1 MDTSERRFESEIE
14 YWLTTQGSD
23 FDRFE
28 TRDPQGFDRE
38 LCLYPADL
46 IEFVKTTQ
54 PDQWAKLE
62 RTYRGNAEQK
72 FLKRVAAQ
80 LDQRGV
86 IDVLRRGIEDV
97 GARFKLVYF
106 APGTDLNE
114 VLAEKYWANEMSIV
128 RQLRYSTRNENSVDT
143 MLLVN
148 GIPVVTLELKNQL
161 TGQTYRDAIR
171 QYKMDRSPS
180 EKLFAL
186 GKRAVVHFA
195 VDTDEVWMTTKLAG
209 QDTVFLP
216 FNRGFSNGAGNPPV
230 EGKFKTSYLWEQV
243 LAKDSLLDILHRFVQ
258 FVPGKTPE
266 GRPAKSKDKVIFP
279 RFHQLDAVRK
289 LIADAKANGAGH
301 NYLVQ
306 HSAGSGKSNT
316 IAWLAHHLS
325 NLHDDQQRVV
335 FDSIIVITDRRVLD
349 KQLQD
354 TVFSMDHTA
363 GVVVKVD
370 KNARQLTD
378 ALGRGARIIIST
390 LQKFPF
396 VDVSN
401 IATAGKRFAVIVDEA
416 HSSQTGQASE
426 RLKQVLADTVQA
438 GQESEAELLDRYARA
453 EAQVEA
459 EELEV
464 DEQIAADM
472 ATHGRQANLSF
483 FAFTATPKQK
493 TLEIFGTPTPGGTPR
508 PFHVYSMKQAI
519 EEGFILDVL
528 ANYTTYQTYYKVG
541 KATAEDPE
549 YAKKQANK
557 ALGKYLALHP
567 HNLRQKAE
575 IIIEHFRSNVA
586 HKIGGKAK
594 AMLVTGSRLHAVRY
608 YFAFANYI
616 KAKGYTDLGV
626 LVAFSGT
633 VEDDGQDYT
642 EEQLNGFPEAELPD
656 RFDTGEYQILLVA
669 EKYQTGFDQ
678 PLLQTMYVDKK
689 LHGVKAVQTLSRIN
703 RMCPG
708 KSDTFV
714 LDFVN
719 SADDIQAAFQDY
731 YVSTS
736 ISEETDPN
744 IVYDLYHLIASYQ
757 LWRDEEIDGFATVF
771 FREQKQQTNLDFGRL
786 NAYLDPAVG
795 RFDAL
800 DDEEKLEVRSAFNK
814 FNRNY
819 EFLTHIIR
827 FDDEQ
832 LHKFAAY
839 AKLLTRKLHIDGDP
853 APHLDDE
860 VTLQYYRLQSVYEG
874 SIDLQDQ
881 VGELNNSLKLGMP
894 TEDDRERLSKILDS
908 LNERWG
914 TEFTNMD
921 KVLEQV
927 ADDLAQDNEIQLRA
941 HNPLDLFKIIY
952 DEKMPDVMLARMTQN
967 HDFSMK
973 YLSDKAFR
981 ADVDAILL
989 PLIHDRLNRP
999 RHEDSQ
1005 RDGS

>member
-1 MDTSERRFESEIE
+1 MDTSEGRFESEIE
-14 YWLTTQGSD
+14 YWLTTQGAE

-28 TRDPQGFDRE
+28 SRDPQGFDRQ

-46 IEFVKTTQ
+46 IQFVKTTQ

-62 RTYRGNAEQK
+62 RAYHGRAEER
-72 FLKRVAAQ
+72 FAKRVADQ

-86 IDVLRRGIEDV
+86 IEILRRGVEDV

-114 VLAEKYWANEMSIV
+114 ALAEKYWQNQMSIM
-128 RQLRYSTRNENSVDT
+128 RQVHYSAENENSVDT
-143 MLLVN
+143 VLLVN

-195 VDTDEVWMTTKLAG
+195 VDTDEVWMTTKPAG
-209 QDTVFLP
+209 LDTVFLP
-216 FNRGFSNGAGNPPV
+216 FNRGVNNGAGNPPV

-258 FVPGKTPE
+258 LVPGKDGS
-266 GRPAKSKDKVIFP
+266 GRRARAKDKVIFP
-279 RFHQLDAVRK
+279 RFHQLDAVRTLVK
-289 LIADAKANGAGH
+289 DAKEKGAGH

-325 NLHDDQQRVV
+325 NLHDDEQRVV

-349 KQLQD
+349 QQLQD

-378 ALGRGARIIIST
+378 ALGRGSRIIVST

-396 VDVSN
+396 VDVSQV
-401 IATAGKRFAVIVDEA
+401 ATEGKRFAIIVDEA

-426 RLKQVLADTVQA
+426 RLKQVLADTA
-438 GQESEAELLDRYARA
+438 KMGEESEAELLDRYARA

-493 TLEIFGTPTPGGTPR
+493 TLEIFGTPVAGGTPR

-528 ANYTTYQTYYKVG
+528 ENYTTYKTYYKVG
-541 KATAEDPE
+541 KATADDPE
-549 YAKKQANK
+549 YGKKQANK

-575 IIIEHFRSNVA
+575 IIIEHFRSNVV

-608 YFAFANYI
+608 FFAFQDYI
-616 KAKGYTDLGV
+616 RAKGYTDLGV
-626 LVAFSGT
+626 LVAFSGN
-633 VEDDGQDYT
+633 VEDQGNEYS
-642 EEQLNGFPEAELPD
+642 EEGLNGFPEAELPE

-678 PLLQTMYVDKK
+678 PLLHTMYVDKK
-689 LHGVKAVQTLSRIN
+689 LHGVKAVQMLSRIN

-719 SADDIQAAFQDY
+719 TVEDIQSAFQDY
-731 YVSTS
+731 YVSTT
-736 ISEETDPN
+736 ISEETNPN
-744 IVYDLYHLIASYQ
+744 IVYDLYHFLASFQ
-757 LWRDEEIDGFATVF
+757 LWSEGEIDGFARVF
-771 FREQKQQTNLDFGRL
+771 FTEQTKQTNLDFGRL
-786 NAYLDPAVG
+786 NAFLDPAVA

-800 DDEEKLEVRSAFNK
+800 DEEAKLEARSAFNK

-827 FDDEQ
+827 FDDER

-874 SIDLQDQ
+874 SIDLVDE
-881 VGELNNSLKLGMP
+881 VGELGNSPKLAMP
-894 TEDDRERLSKILDS
+894 TEDERERLSKILDT

-927 ADDLAQDNEIQLRA
+927 ADDLAQDDEIQLRA
-941 HNPLDLFKIIY
+941 HNTLDLFKIIY
-952 DEKMPDVMLARMTQN
+952 DEKMPDVMLSRMTQN
-967 HDFSMK
+967 QEFAMK
-973 YLSDKAFR
+973 YLSDPAFR
-981 ADVDAILL
+981 GDVDAILL
-989 PLIHDRLNRP
+989 PLIHERLNR
-999 RHEDSQ
+999 RDEDTAV
-1005 RDGS
+1005 